1 MIAMT
6 SSEPDTLDVYRYHID
21 ARKILV
27 DAGVTL
33 IVEDDQTD
41 SIRSIGRESGVEY
54 SIGFMTDSGE
64 FVETSKMSFFDES
77 LQSENVDQLLDRLLP
92 SKSDID
98 KLIDSSIRVDSTDQA
113 TRNMAAFARISL
125 ESTRSTLIP
134 SEIAIDSEARDIAKS
149 LLDHGEIES
158 ANEWHR
164 LVQDRAYQ
172 VDEIERKIQDRHEEY
187 SRQLNEWISDAVERA
202 RAEFKMNH
210 PEPNAESDELLRQD
224 LMRVVNE
231 LDAQIDL
238 MIEKSRSEL
247 FDKLIESGVE
257 SLAPVARYLSL
268 KNKLTEIVNSTPGS
282 SSDRVVFDKP
292 VEIEHVA
299 VTNQDVSPA
308 TPVEVDYSEFTQLE
322 NDDVDA
328 DEDTDEED
336 DSFAGSSIL
345 DDALAANEDDS
356 HPREQNAT
364 LYEQMIND
372 RPEVGRILTGEIPV
386 VTDETETETDDSE
399 DEPDV
404 DVDESA
410 DEGEDDIDIEEAEE
424 SETEESEVEA
434 EESEAEAEESEE
446 FPTEDEFDI
455 YDDDDEVANEPE
467 THVEDEFEADSPT
480 SEFEFEDEESEDDES
495 EDDESEDDESENDDI
510 DDANVGLFDGVELDS
525 EEELVTEDPKV
536 LTMASFNR
544 LMKS

>member
-1 MIAMT
+1 
-6 SSEPDTLDVYRYHID
+6 
-21 ARKILV
+21 
-27 DAGVTL
+27 
-33 IVEDDQTD
+33 
-41 SIRSIGRESGVEY
+41 
-54 SIGFMTDSGE
+54 
-64 FVETSKMSFFDES
+64 
-77 LQSENVDQLLDRLLP
+77 
-92 SKSDID
+92 
-98 KLIDSSIRVDSTDQA
+98 
-113 TRNMAAFARISL
+113 MAAFARISL

-134 SEIAIDSEARDIAKS
+134 SEITIDREARDIAKS
-149 LLDHGEIES
+149 LLDHDEIES
-158 ANEWHR
+158 VNEWHR
-164 LVQDRAYQ
+164 LVQDRAHQ

-336 DSFAGSSIL
+336 DSFVGSSIL

-364 LYEQMIND
+364 LYEQMING

-386 VTDETETETDDSE
+386 VTNESETFDAE
-399 DEPDV
+399 DEPADDDEDIEES
-404 DVDESA
+404 DVDES
-410 DEGEDDIDIEEAEE
+410 DVEEP
-424 SETEESEVEA
+424 EA
-434 EESEAEAEESEE
+434 EESEAEESEV
-446 FPTEDEFDI
+446 EDEIDI
-455 YDDDDEVANEPE
+455 DDDEVADEPE
-467 THVEDEFEADSPT
+467 THVEDESEADSPM
-480 SEFEFEDEESEDDES
+480 SEFEFEDDES
-495 EDDESEDDESENDDI
+495 EDEESENDESENDDI
-510 DDANVGLFDGVELDS
+510 NDANVGLFDGVELDS

-536 LTMASFNR
+536 LTVASFNR

>member
-6 SSEPDTLDVYRYHID
+6 SSEPDTLDVYRYHIY

-33 IVEDDQTD
+33 IVEDDQID
-41 SIRSIGRESGVEY
+41 LIRSIGREAGVEY

-64 FVETSKMSFFDES
+64 FVETSKMSFFYES

-134 SEIAIDSEARDIAKS
+134 SEITIDSEARDIAKS
-149 LLDHGEIES
+149 LLDRGEIES
-158 ANEWHR
+158 VNEWHR

-231 LDAQIDL
+231 LDAQIDS

-268 KNKLTEIVNSTPGS
+268 KNKLTEIVNSTPDS
-282 SSDRVVFDKP
+282 TLDRVSFDKP

-336 DSFAGSSIL
+336 DSFTGSSIL

-386 VTDETETETDDSE
+386 VTNETETEADGLE
-399 DEPDV
+399 DEPDVDV

-424 SETEESEVEA
+424 PETEETDETEA
-434 EESEAEAEESEE
+434 EESEAEESEE
-446 FPTEDEFDI
+446 SSVEDESDI
-455 YDDDDEVANEPE
+455 DDDEVADEPE
-467 THVEDEFEADSPT
+467 THVEDESEVDSPT
-480 SEFEFEDEESEDDES
+480 SEFEFEDDES
-495 EDDESEDDESENDDI
+495 EDEESKDDESENDDI
-510 DDANVGLFDGVELDS
+510 NDANVGLFDGVELDS

>member
-33 IVEDDQTD
+33 IVEDDQID

-134 SEIAIDSEARDIAKS
+134 SEITIGSEARETAKS
-149 LLDHGEIES
+149 LLDRGEIES
-158 ANEWHR
+158 VNEWHR

-210 PEPNAESDELLRQD
+210 PEPNAESDELLRKD

-231 LDAQIDL
+231 LDAQIDS

-268 KNKLTEIVNSTPGS
+268 KNKLTEIVNSTPDS
-282 SSDRVVFDKP
+282 TLDRVSFDKP

-386 VTDETETETDDSE
+386 VTNESETFDAE
-399 DEPDV
+399 DEPADDDEDIEES
-404 DVDESA
+404 DVDES
-410 DEGEDDIDIEEAEE
+410 EAEE
-424 SETEESEVEA
+424 PETEETDETEA
-434 EESEAEAEESEE
+434 EESEAEESEE
-446 FPTEDEFDI
+446 SSVEDESDI
-455 YDDDDEVANEPE
+455 DDDEVADEPE
-467 THVEDEFEADSPT
+467 THVEDESEVDSPT
-480 SEFEFEDEESEDDES
+480 SEFEFEDDESEDEESEDDK
-495 EDDESEDDESENDDI
+495 SENDNV
-510 DDANVGLFDGVELDS
+510 DDANVGLFDGVELDDS
-525 EEELVTEDPKV
+525 EELVTEDPKV
-536 LTMASFNR
+536 LTLASFNS

>member
-33 IVEDDQTD
+33 IVEDDQID

-64 FVETSKMSFFDES
+64 FVETSKMSFFDGS
-77 LQSENVDQLLDRLLP
+77 HQSENVDQLLDRLLP

-134 SEIAIDSEARDIAKS
+134 SEITIDSEARDIAKS
-149 LLDHGEIES
+149 LLDHDEIES
-158 ANEWHR
+158 VNEWHR

-336 DSFAGSSIL
+336 DSFVGSSIL

-386 VTDETETETDDSE
+386 VTNESETFDAE
-399 DEPDV
+399 DEPADDDEDIEES
-404 DVDESA
+404 DVDES
-410 DEGEDDIDIEEAEE
+410 EVEE
-424 SETEESEVEA
+424 SKTEETDETEA
-434 EESEAEAEESEE
+434 EESEAEESEE
-446 FPTEDEFDI
+446 SSVEDEPDI
-455 YDDDDEVANEPE
+455 DDDEVADEPE
-467 THVEDEFEADSPT
+467 THVEDESEVDSPT
-480 SEFEFEDEESEDDES
+480 SEFEFEDDES
-495 EDDESEDDESENDDI
+495 EDDESEDDESENDDV

>member
-33 IVEDDQTD
+33 IVEDDQID
-41 SIRSIGRESGVEY
+41 SIRSIGREAGVEY

-64 FVETSKMSFFDES
+64 FVETSKMSFFDGS
-77 LQSENVDQLLDRLLP
+77 HQSENVDQLLDRLLP

-134 SEIAIDSEARDIAKS
+134 SEITIDSEARDIAKS
-149 LLDHGEIES
+149 LLDRGEIES
-158 ANEWHR
+158 VNEWHR
-164 LVQDRAYQ
+164 LVQDRAHQ

-231 LDAQIDL
+231 LDAQIEL

-247 FDKLIESGVE
+247 FDKLIESGAE

-282 SSDRVVFDKP
+282 NSDQVVFDKP

-299 VTNQDVSPA
+299 VTNQDVSP
-308 TPVEVDYSEFTQLE
+308 VEVDYSEFTQLE
-322 NDDVDA
+322 NDDVDS

-356 HPREQNAT
+356 LPREQNAT

-386 VTDETETETDDSE
+386 VTSEPEIDDSE
-399 DEPDV
+399 DEPADDDEGV
-404 DVDESA
+404 EESDVDES
-410 DEGEDDIDIEEAEE
+410 EVEE
-424 SETEESEVEA
+424 SETEETDETET
-434 EESEAEAEESEE
+434 EESEAEESEE
-446 FPTEDEFDI
+446 SAVEDEPDI
-455 YDDDDEVANEPE
+455 DDDEVADEPE
-467 THVEDEFEADSPT
+467 THVEDESEADSPT
-480 SEFEFEDEESEDDES
+480 SEFEFEDDES
-495 EDDESEDDESENDDI
+495 KNDDV
-510 DDANVGLFDGVELDS
+510 DDANVGLFDDVELDDS
-525 EEELVTEDPKV
+525 EELVTEDPKV

>member
-33 IVEDDQTD
+33 IVEDDQID

-64 FVETSKMSFFDES
+64 FVETSKMSFFDGS

-134 SEIAIDSEARDIAKS
+134 SEITIDSEARDIAKS

-158 ANEWHR
+158 VNEWHR

-268 KNKLTEIVNSTPGS
+268 KNKLTEIVNSTPDS
-282 SSDRVVFDKP
+282 TLDRVSFDKP

-322 NDDVDA
+322 NDDVDS
-328 DEDTDEED
+328 DEDTEED

-386 VTDETETETDDSE
+386 VTNESETFDAE
-399 DEPDV
+399 
-404 DVDESA
+404 DESA
-410 DEGEDDIDIEEAEE
+410 DEDEDIEESDVNESEVEE
-424 SETEESEVEA
+424 SETEETDETEA
-434 EESEAEAEESEE
+434 EESEAEESEE
-446 FPTEDEFDI
+446 STVEDETDI
-455 YDDDDEVANEPE
+455 DDDEVADEPE
-467 THVEDEFEADSPT
+467 THVEDEPEVDSPM
-480 SEFEFEDEESEDDES
+480 SEFEFEDDESEDEESEDDES
-495 EDDESEDDESENDDI
+495 ENDNVDDT
-510 DDANVGLFDGVELDS
+510 NVGLFDGVELDS

-536 LTMASFNR
+536 LTMTSFNR

>member
-33 IVEDDQTD
+33 IVEDDQID

-134 SEIAIDSEARDIAKS
+134 SEITIDSEARDIAKS
-149 LLDHGEIES
+149 LLDRGEIES
-158 ANEWHR
+158 VNEWHR
-164 LVQDRAYQ
+164 LVQDRAHQ
-172 VDEIERKIQDRHEEY
+172 VDDIERKIQDRHEEY

-268 KNKLTEIVNSTPGS
+268 KNKLTEIVNSTPDS
-282 SSDRVVFDKP
+282 TLDRVSFDKP

-299 VTNQDVSPA
+299 VTNQDVSPE
-308 TPVEVDYSEFTQLE
+308 TPVEVDYSEFTRLE

-364 LYEQMIND
+364 LYDQMIND
-372 RPEVGRILTGEIPV
+372 HPEVGRILTGEIPV
-386 VTDETETETDDSE
+386 VTNETETEADGLE

-404 DVDESA
+404 DVDES
-410 DEGEDDIDIEEAEE
+410 EVEESEAEE
-424 SETEESEVEA
+424 TDETEA
-434 EESEAEAEESEE
+434 EESEAEESEE
-446 FPTEDEFDI
+446 SSVEDEI
-455 YDDDDEVANEPE
+455 DDDEAANEPE
-467 THVEDEFEADSPT
+467 THVEDESEADSPT
-480 SEFEFEDEESEDDES
+480 SEFEFEDDES
-495 EDDESEDDESENDDI
+495 EDEESEDDESENDNV
-510 DDANVGLFDGVELDS
+510 DDANVGLFDGVELDDS
-525 EEELVTEDPKV
+525 EELVTEDPKV

>member
-6 SSEPDTLDVYRYHID
+6 SSEPDTLDVYRYHIY

-33 IVEDDQTD
+33 IVEDDQID
-41 SIRSIGRESGVEY
+41 LIRSIGREAGVEY

-134 SEIAIDSEARDIAKS
+134 SEITIDSEARDIAKS
-149 LLDHGEIES
+149 LLDRGEIES
-158 ANEWHR
+158 VNEWHR
-164 LVQDRAYQ
+164 LVQDRAHQ

-231 LDAQIDL
+231 LDAQIDS

-268 KNKLTEIVNSTPGS
+268 KNKLTEIVNSTPDS
-282 SSDRVVFDKP
+282 TLDRVSFDKP

-386 VTDETETETDDSE
+386 VANESETEADESE

-424 SETEESEVEA
+424 PETEETDETEA
-434 EESEAEAEESEE
+434 EESEAEESEE
-446 FPTEDEFDI
+446 SSVEDESDI
-455 YDDDDEVANEPE
+455 DDDEVADEPE
-467 THVEDEFEADSPT
+467 THVEDESEVDSPT
-480 SEFEFEDEESEDDES
+480 SEFEFEDDES
-495 EDDESEDDESENDDI
+495 EDEESKDDESENDNV
-510 DDANVGLFDGVELDS
+510 DDTNIGLFDGVELDS

>member
-33 IVEDDQTD
+33 IVEDDQID

-134 SEIAIDSEARDIAKS
+134 SEITIDREARDIAKS
-149 LLDHGEIES
+149 LLDRGEIES
-158 ANEWHR
+158 VNEWHR
-164 LVQDRAYQ
+164 LVQDRAHQ

-268 KNKLTEIVNSTPGS
+268 KNKLTEIVNSTPDS
-282 SSDRVVFDKP
+282 TLDRVSFDKP

-386 VTDETETETDDSE
+386 VTNESETVDAE
-399 DEPDV
+399 DEPADEDSDIEES
-404 DVDESA
+404 DVDES
-410 DEGEDDIDIEEAEE
+410 EVEE
-424 SETEESEVEA
+424 SETEETDETEA
-434 EESEAEAEESEE
+434 EESEAEESSV
-446 FPTEDEFDI
+446 EDEPDI
-455 YDDDDEVANEPE
+455 DDDGVADEPE
-467 THVEDEFEADSPT
+467 THVEDEPEADSPT
-480 SEFEFEDEESEDDES
+480 SEFEFEDEESEDE
-495 EDDESEDDESENDDI
+495 ESEDDESENDDV

>member
-33 IVEDDQTD
+33 IVEDDQID
-41 SIRSIGRESGVEY
+41 SIRSIGRESGVKY

-113 TRNMAAFARISL
+113 TQNMAAFARISL

-134 SEIAIDSEARDIAKS
+134 SEITIDREARDIAKS

-158 ANEWHR
+158 VNEWHR

-231 LDAQIDL
+231 LDAQIDS

-257 SLAPVARYLSL
+257 SLVPVARYLSL

-282 SSDRVVFDKP
+282 DSDRVAFDKP

-299 VTNQDVSPA
+299 VTNQDVSTPA
-308 TPVEVDYSEFTQLE
+308 EVDYSEFTQLE

-424 SETEESEVEA
+424 PETEETDETEESDV
-434 EESEAEAEESEE
+434 EESDDEE

-455 YDDDDEVANEPE
+455 YDDDDEVAGEPE

-495 EDDESEDDESENDDI
+495 EDDESENDI
-510 DDANVGLFDGVELDS
+510 NDANVGLFDGVELDDS
-525 EEELVTEDPKV
+525 EELVTEDPKV

>member
-33 IVEDDQTD
+33 IVEDDQID
-41 SIRSIGRESGVEY
+41 SIRSIGREAGVEY

-64 FVETSKMSFFDES
+64 FVETSKMSFFDGS
-77 LQSENVDQLLDRLLP
+77 HQSENVDQLLDRLLP

-134 SEIAIDSEARDIAKS
+134 SEITIDSEARDIAKS
-149 LLDHGEIES
+149 LLDRGEIES
-158 ANEWHR
+158 VNEWHR
-164 LVQDRAYQ
+164 LVQDRAHQ

-231 LDAQIDL
+231 LDAQIEL

-247 FDKLIESGVE
+247 FDKLIESGAE

-282 SSDRVVFDKP
+282 NSDRAVFDKP

-299 VTNQDVSPA
+299 VTNQDLPTTPA
-308 TPVEVDYSEFTQLE
+308 EVDYEEFTRLE

-328 DEDTDEED
+328 DEDADEED

-386 VTDETETETDDSE
+386 VTNETETFDAE
-399 DEPDV
+399 DEPADEDEDIEES
-404 DVDESA
+404 DVDES
-410 DEGEDDIDIEEAEE
+410 DVEE
-424 SETEESEVEA
+424 SETEA
-434 EESEAEAEESEE
+434 EESEAEETEEPEAEAEESAV
-446 FPTEDEFDI
+446 EDELDI
-455 YDDDDEVANEPE
+455 DDEVADEPE
-467 THVEDEFEADSPT
+467 THVEDESEVDSPM
-480 SEFEFEDEESEDDES
+480 SEFEFEDEESEDE
-495 EDDESEDDESENDDI
+495 ESEDDESENDDI
-510 DDANVGLFDGVELDS
+510 DDTKVGLFDGVELDDS

>member
-33 IVEDDQTD
+33 IVEDDQID

-134 SEIAIDSEARDIAKS
+134 SEITIDREARDIAKS

-158 ANEWHR
+158 VNEWHR
-164 LVQDRAYQ
+164 LVQDRAHQ
-172 VDEIERKIQDRHEEY
+172 VDEIEQKIQDRHEEY

-257 SLAPVARYLSL
+257 SLVPVARYLSL

-282 SSDRVVFDKP
+282 DSDRVSFDKP

-299 VTNQDVSPA
+299 VTNQDVSTPA
-308 TPVEVDYSEFTQLE
+308 EVDYSEFTQLE

-386 VTDETETETDDSE
+386 VANEAETEADDSE

-404 DVDESA
+404 DVDES
-410 DEGEDDIDIEEAEE
+410 EVEE
-424 SETEESEVEA
+424 SETEETDETEA
-434 EESEAEAEESEE
+434 EESEAEVEESEVEESEE

-467 THVEDEFEADSPT
+467 THVEDESEVDSPT
-480 SEFEFEDEESEDDES
+480 SEFEFEDDES
-495 EDDESEDDESENDDI
+495 EDDESEDDESEDDI
-510 DDANVGLFDGVELDS
+510 NDANVGLFDGVELDS

>member
-33 IVEDDQTD
+33 IVEDDQID

-64 FVETSKMSFFDES
+64 FVETSKMSFFDGS

-134 SEIAIDSEARDIAKS
+134 SEITIDSEARNIAKS
-149 LLDHGEIES
+149 LLDRGEIES
-158 ANEWHR
+158 VNEWHR

-268 KNKLTEIVNSTPGS
+268 KNKLTEIVNSAPDS
-282 SSDRVVFDKP
+282 ALDRVSFDKP

-386 VTDETETETDDSE
+386 VTNETETEADGLE

-424 SETEESEVEA
+424 PETEETDETEESDV
-434 EESEAEAEESEE
+434 EESDDEE

-480 SEFEFEDEESEDDES
+480 SEFEFEDDESEDDES
-495 EDDESEDDESENDDI
+495 EDDESEDDESENDI
-510 DDANVGLFDGVELDS
+510 NDANVGLFDGIELDS

-536 LTMASFNR
+536 LTMASFNH

>member
-33 IVEDDQTD
+33 IVEDDQID

-64 FVETSKMSFFDES
+64 FVETSKMSFFDGL

-149 LLDHGEIES
+149 LLDRGEIES
-158 ANEWHR
+158 VNEWHR

-187 SRQLNEWISDAVERA
+187 SRRLNEWISDAVERA

-282 SSDRVVFDKP
+282 DSDRVAFDKP

-299 VTNQDVSPA
+299 VTNQDVSTPA
-308 TPVEVDYSEFTQLE
+308 EVDYSEFTQLE

-386 VTDETETETDDSE
+386 VTNESETFDAE
-399 DEPDV
+399 DEPADDDEDIEES
-404 DVDESA
+404 DVDES
-410 DEGEDDIDIEEAEE
+410 EVEE
-424 SETEESEVEA
+424 SETEETGETEA
-434 EESEAEAEESEE
+434 GESGDEESEE
-446 FPTEDEFDI
+446 YPTEDEFDI
-455 YDDDDEVANEPE
+455 YDDDDEVEDEPE
-467 THVEDEFEADSPT
+467 THFEDESEVDSPT

-495 EDDESEDDESENDDI
+495 EDDESENDI
-510 DDANVGLFDGVELDS
+510 NDANVGLFDGVELDDS
-525 EEELVTEDPKV
+525 EELVTEDPKV

>member
-6 SSEPDTLDVYRYHID
+6 SSEPDTLDVYRYHIY

-33 IVEDDQTD
+33 IVEDDQID
-41 SIRSIGRESGVEY
+41 LIRSIGREAGVEY

-134 SEIAIDSEARDIAKS
+134 SEITIDSEARDIAKS

-158 ANEWHR
+158 VNEWHR

-224 LMRVVNE
+224 LMRVVNA
-231 LDAQIDL
+231 LDAQIDS

-268 KNKLTEIVNSTPGS
+268 KNKLTEIVNSTPDS
-282 SSDRVVFDKP
+282 TLDRVSFDKP

-386 VTDETETETDDSE
+386 VTNETETEADGLE
-399 DEPDV
+399 DEPDVDVDV

-424 SETEESEVEA
+424 PETEETDETEA
-434 EESEAEAEESEE
+434 EESEAEESEE
-446 FPTEDEFDI
+446 SSVEDESDI
-455 YDDDDEVANEPE
+455 DDDEVADEPE
-467 THVEDEFEADSPT
+467 THVEDESEVDSPT
-480 SEFEFEDEESEDDES
+480 SEFEFEDDES
-495 EDDESEDDESENDDI
+495 EDEESKDDESENDDI
-510 DDANVGLFDGVELDS
+510 NDANVGLFDGVEIDDS
-525 EEELVTEDPKV
+525 EELVTEDPKV

>member
-33 IVEDDQTD
+33 IVEDDQID

-64 FVETSKMSFFDES
+64 FVETSKMSFFDGS

-134 SEIAIDSEARDIAKS
+134 SEITIDSEARDIAKS
-149 LLDHGEIES
+149 LLDRGEIES
-158 ANEWHR
+158 VNEWHR
-164 LVQDRAYQ
+164 LVQDRAHQ
-172 VDEIERKIQDRHEEY
+172 VDDIERKIQDRHEEY

-231 LDAQIDL
+231 LDAQIDS

-268 KNKLTEIVNSTPGS
+268 KNKLTEIVNSTPDS
-282 SSDRVVFDKP
+282 TLDRVSFDKP

-308 TPVEVDYSEFTQLE
+308 IPVEVDYSEFTQLE

-386 VTDETETETDDSE
+386 VTNETETEADGLE

-424 SETEESEVEA
+424 PETEETDETEA
-434 EESEAEAEESEE
+434 EESEAEESEE
-446 FPTEDEFDI
+446 SSVEDESDI
-455 YDDDDEVANEPE
+455 DDDEVADEPE
-467 THVEDEFEADSPT
+467 THVGDESEVDSPT
-480 SEFEFEDEESEDDES
+480 SEFEFEDDES
-495 EDDESEDDESENDDI
+495 EDEESKDDESENDDI

>member
-33 IVEDDQTD
+33 IVEDDQID

-64 FVETSKMSFFDES
+64 FVETSKMSFFDGS
-77 LQSENVDQLLDRLLP
+77 HQSENVDQLLDRLLP

-125 ESTRSTLIP
+125 ESTRSTLIL
-134 SEIAIDSEARDIAKS
+134 SEITIDSEARDIAKS
-149 LLDHGEIES
+149 LLDHDEIES
-158 ANEWHR
+158 VNEWHR

-268 KNKLTEIVNSTPGS
+268 KNKLTEIVNSMPGS

-299 VTNQDVSPA
+299 VTNRDVSPA

-328 DEDTDEED
+328 DEDVDEED

-364 LYEQMIND
+364 LYEKMIND

-386 VTDETETETDDSE
+386 VTNETETEADDSE
-399 DEPDV
+399 DEPNV
-404 DVDESA
+404 DVDES
-410 DEGEDDIDIEEAEE
+410 EVEESETEEAEE
-424 SETEESEVEA
+424 SETEESE
-434 EESEAEAEESEE
+434 AEESEE
-446 FPTEDEFDI
+446 SSVEDEPDI
-455 YDDDDEVANEPE
+455 DDDEVADEPE
-467 THVEDEFEADSPT
+467 THVEDESEADSPM
-480 SEFEFEDEESEDDES
+480 SEFEFEGDES
-495 EDDESEDDESENDDI
+495 EDDESEDDDVN
-510 DDANVGLFDGVELDS
+510 DANVGLFDGVELDDS
-525 EEELVTEDPKV
+525 EELVTEDPKV

>member
-33 IVEDDQTD
+33 IVEDDQID
-41 SIRSIGRESGVEY
+41 LIRSIGRESGVEY

-134 SEIAIDSEARDIAKS
+134 SEITIDREARDIAKS

-158 ANEWHR
+158 VNEWHR

-231 LDAQIDL
+231 LDAQIDS

-282 SSDRVVFDKP
+282 DSDRVAFDKS

-308 TPVEVDYSEFTQLE
+308 TPAEADYSEFTQLE
-322 NDDVDA
+322 NDGVDA

-386 VTDETETETDDSE
+386 VANETETEADGSE

-404 DVDESA
+404 DVDESEVEEPETEET
-410 DEGEDDIDIEEAEE
+410 DETEAEE
-424 SETEESEVEA
+424 SEV
-434 EESEAEAEESEE
+434 EESEE

-455 YDDDDEVANEPE
+455 YDDDDEVADEPE
-467 THVEDEFEADSPT
+467 THVEDESEVDSPT
-480 SEFEFEDEESEDDES
+480 SEFEFEDDES
-495 EDDESEDDESENDDI
+495 EDEESKDDESENDDVN
-510 DDANVGLFDGVELDS
+510 DANVGLFDGVELDS

>member
-33 IVEDDQTD
+33 IVEDDQID

-134 SEIAIDSEARDIAKS
+134 SEITIDSEARDIAKS
-149 LLDHGEIES
+149 LLDRGEIES
-158 ANEWHR
+158 VNEWHR

-231 LDAQIDL
+231 LDAQIDS

-268 KNKLTEIVNSTPGS
+268 KNKLTEIVNSTPDS
-282 SSDRVVFDKP
+282 TLDRVSFDKP

-356 HPREQNAT
+356 RPREQNAT

-386 VTDETETETDDSE
+386 VTNETETEADGLE

-410 DEGEDDIDIEEAEE
+410 DDGEDDIDIEEAEE
-424 SETEESEVEA
+424 PETEETDETEA
-434 EESEAEAEESEE
+434 EESEAEESEE
-446 FPTEDEFDI
+446 SSVEDESDI
-455 YDDDDEVANEPE
+455 DDDEVADEPE
-467 THVEDEFEADSPT
+467 THVEDESEVDSPT
-480 SEFEFEDEESEDDES
+480 SEFEFEDDES
-495 EDDESEDDESENDDI
+495 EDEESKDDESENDDI
-510 DDANVGLFDGVELDS
+510 NDANVGLFDGVELDS

>member
-33 IVEDDQTD
+33 IVEDDQID

-64 FVETSKMSFFDES
+64 FVETSKMSFFDGS
-77 LQSENVDQLLDRLLP
+77 HQSGNVDQLLDRLLP

-134 SEIAIDSEARDIAKS
+134 SEITIDREARDIAKS
-149 LLDHGEIES
+149 LLDHGEIE
-158 ANEWHR
+158 AVNEWHR

-172 VDEIERKIQDRHEEY
+172 VNENERKIQDRHEEY

-268 KNKLTEIVNSTPGS
+268 KNKLTEIVNSTPDS
-282 SSDRVVFDKP
+282 TLDRVSFDKP

-299 VTNQDVSPA
+299 VTNQDVS

-336 DSFAGSSIL
+336 DSFVGSSIL

-386 VTDETETETDDSE
+386 VTNETETETDGLE

-424 SETEESEVEA
+424 SETEETDET
-434 EESEAEAEESEE
+434 EESDVEESDDEE
-446 FPTEDEFDI
+446 SPTEDEFDI

-467 THVEDEFEADSPT
+467 THVEDESEADSPT
-480 SEFEFEDEESEDDES
+480 SEFEFDDDESEDEESEG
-495 EDDESEDDESENDDI
+495 DESENDDI
-510 DDANVGLFDGVELDS
+510 NDANVGLFDGVELDS

-536 LTMASFNR
+536 LTVASFNH

>member
-33 IVEDDQTD
+33 IVEDDQID
-41 SIRSIGRESGVEY
+41 LIRSIGREAGVEY

-134 SEIAIDSEARDIAKS
+134 SEITIDGEARDIAKS
-149 LLDHGEIES
+149 LLDRGEIES
-158 ANEWHR
+158 VNEWHR

-257 SLAPVARYLSL
+257 SLVPVARYLSL
-268 KNKLTEIVNSTPGS
+268 KNKLTEIVNSAPAS
-282 SSDRVVFDKP
+282 DSDRVAFDKP

-299 VTNQDVSPA
+299 ATNQDASSA

-328 DEDTDEED
+328 DEDNDEED

-345 DDALAANEDDS
+345 DDALAANEDDF

-386 VTDETETETDDSE
+386 VTDETETEADGLE

-404 DVDESA
+404 DVDES
-410 DEGEDDIDIEEAEE
+410 EVEE
-424 SETEESEVEA
+424 SETEETDETEA
-434 EESEAEAEESEE
+434 EESEAEAEESEAEAEAEESEE

-455 YDDDDEVANEPE
+455 YDDDDEAEDEPE
-467 THVEDEFEADSPT
+467 THVEDESEADSPM
-480 SEFEFEDEESEDDES
+480 SEFEFDDEESEDE
-495 EDDESEDDESENDDI
+495 ESEDDESENDDI
-510 DDANVGLFDGVELDS
+510 DDANIGLFDGVELDS

>member
-33 IVEDDQTD
+33 IVEDDQID

-134 SEIAIDSEARDIAKS
+134 SEITIDSEARDIAKS
-149 LLDHGEIES
+149 LLDRGEIES
-158 ANEWHR
+158 VNEWHR
-164 LVQDRAYQ
+164 LVQDRAHQ
-172 VDEIERKIQDRHEEY
+172 VDDIERKIQDRHEEY
-187 SRQLNEWISDAVERA
+187 SRQLNAWISDAVERA

-231 LDAQIDL
+231 LDAQIDS

-268 KNKLTEIVNSTPGS
+268 KNKLTEIVNSTPDS
-282 SSDRVVFDKP
+282 TLDRVSFDKP

-299 VTNQDVSPA
+299 VTNQDVSPT
-308 TPVEVDYSEFTQLE
+308 TPVEVDYSEFTQRE
-322 NDDVDA
+322 NDNVDT
-328 DEDTDEED
+328 DEDTDGED

-356 HPREQNAT
+356 HSREQNAT

-386 VTDETETETDDSE
+386 VTNESETVDAE
-399 DEPDV
+399 DEPADEDSGIEES
-404 DVDESA
+404 DVDESEVEEPETEET
-410 DEGEDDIDIEEAEE
+410 DETEAEE
-424 SETEESEVEA
+424 SESEESTV
-434 EESEAEAEESEE
+434 
-446 FPTEDEFDI
+446 EDESDI
-455 YDDDDEVANEPE
+455 DDDEVADEPE
-467 THVEDEFEADSPT
+467 THVEDESEADSPM

-495 EDDESEDDESENDDI
+495 EDEESENDNV
-510 DDANVGLFDGVELDS
+510 DDTNVGLFDGVELDDS
-525 EEELVTEDPKV
+525 EELVTEDPKV

>member
-6 SSEPDTLDVYRYHID
+6 SSEPDTLDVYRYHIYS
-21 ARKILV
+21 RKILV

-33 IVEDDQTD
+33 IVEDDQID
-41 SIRSIGRESGVEY
+41 LIRSIGREAGVEY

-134 SEIAIDSEARDIAKS
+134 SEITIDSEARDIAKS
-149 LLDHGEIES
+149 LLDRGEIES
-158 ANEWHR
+158 VNEWRR

-268 KNKLTEIVNSTPGS
+268 KNKLTEIVNSTPDS
-282 SSDRVVFDKP
+282 TLDRVSFDKP

-336 DSFAGSSIL
+336 DSFDGSSIL

-386 VTDETETETDDSE
+386 VTNETETEADGLE

-424 SETEESEVEA
+424 PETEETDETEA
-434 EESEAEAEESEE
+434 EESEAEESSV
-446 FPTEDEFDI
+446 EDESDI
-455 YDDDDEVANEPE
+455 DDDEVADEPE
-467 THVEDEFEADSPT
+467 THVEDESEVDSPT
-480 SEFEFEDEESEDDES
+480 SEFEFEDDESEDEESEDDES
-495 EDDESEDDESENDDI
+495 EDDDI
-510 DDANVGLFDGVELDS
+510 NDANVGLFDGVELDDS
-525 EEELVTEDPKV
+525 EELVTEDPKV
-536 LTMASFNR
+536 LTMASFNH

>member
-33 IVEDDQTD
+33 IVEDDQID

-64 FVETSKMSFFDES
+64 FVETSKMSFFDGS
-77 LQSENVDQLLDRLLP
+77 HQSENVDQLLDRLLP

-134 SEIAIDSEARDIAKS
+134 SEITIDSEARDIAKS

-158 ANEWHR
+158 VNEWHR

-187 SRQLNEWISDAVERA
+187 SRQLNEWISNAVERA

-268 KNKLTEIVNSTPGS
+268 KNKLTEIVNSTPDS
-282 SSDRVVFDKP
+282 TLDRVSFDKP

-299 VTNQDVSPA
+299 VTNQDVSPTA
-308 TPVEVDYSEFTQLE
+308 PAEVDYSEFTQLE

-328 DEDTDEED
+328 DEDADEED

-386 VTDETETETDDSE
+386 VTNEAETEADDSE

-404 DVDESA
+404 DVDESQV
-410 DEGEDDIDIEEAEE
+410 EE
-424 SETEESEVEA
+424 SETEESDVEESETEETDETEA
-434 EESEAEAEESEE
+434 EESEAEESSV
-446 FPTEDEFDI
+446 EDEAAD
-455 YDDDDEVANEPE
+455 EPE
-467 THVEDEFEADSPT
+467 THVEDESEADSPK
-480 SEFEFEDEESEDDES
+480 SEFEFEDDESEDDES
-495 EDDESEDDESENDDI
+495 EDDESEDEESENDDI

>member
-424 SETEESEVEA
+424 SETEESEAEA

>member
-6 SSEPDTLDVYRYHID
+6 SSEPDTLDVYRYHIY

-33 IVEDDQTD
+33 IVEDDQID
-41 SIRSIGRESGVEY
+41 LIRSIGREAGVEY

-134 SEIAIDSEARDIAKS
+134 NEITIDSEARDIAKS

-158 ANEWHR
+158 VNEWHR
-164 LVQDRAYQ
+164 LVQDRAHQ

-187 SRQLNEWISDAVERA
+187 SRQLNEWISNAVERA

-268 KNKLTEIVNSTPGS
+268 KNKLTEIVNSTPDS
-282 SSDRVVFDKP
+282 TLDRVSFGKP
-292 VEIEHVA
+292 VEIEHVT

-386 VTDETETETDDSE
+386 VTNESETFDAE
-399 DEPDV
+399 DEPADDDEDIEES
-404 DVDESA
+404 DVDES
-410 DEGEDDIDIEEAEE
+410 EVEEP
-424 SETEESEVEA
+424 EA
-434 EESEAEAEESEE
+434 EESEAEESEVK
-446 FPTEDEFDI
+446 DEIDI
-455 YDDDDEVANEPE
+455 DDDEVADEPE
-467 THVEDEFEADSPT
+467 THVEDESEADSPM
-480 SEFEFEDEESEDDES
+480 SEFEFEDDESEDEESEDDES
-495 EDDESEDDESENDDI
+495 ENDDV

>member
-33 IVEDDQTD
+33 IVEDDQID

-134 SEIAIDSEARDIAKS
+134 SEITIDREARDIAKS

-158 ANEWHR
+158 VNEWHR

-231 LDAQIDL
+231 LDAQIDS

-247 FDKLIESGVE
+247 FNKLIESGVE

-268 KNKLTEIVNSTPGS
+268 KNKLTEIVNSTPDS
-282 SSDRVVFDKP
+282 TLDRVSFDKP

-299 VTNQDVSPA
+299 VTNQDVSPT

-386 VTDETETETDDSE
+386 VTNETETVDAE
-399 DEPDV
+399 DEPADDDEDIEES
-404 DVDESA
+404 DVDES
-410 DEGEDDIDIEEAEE
+410 EVEEP
-424 SETEESEVEA
+424 ETEETDET
-434 EESEAEAEESEE
+434 EAEESEE
-446 FPTEDEFDI
+446 SSVEDESDI
-455 YDDDDEVANEPE
+455 DDDEVADEPE
-467 THVEDEFEADSPT
+467 THVEDEPEADSPT
-480 SEFEFEDEESEDDES
+480 SEFEFEDDES
-495 EDDESEDDESENDDI
+495 EDEESEDDESENDDI
-510 DDANVGLFDGVELDS
+510 NDANVSLFDGVELDS

>member
-33 IVEDDQTD
+33 IVEDDQID
-41 SIRSIGRESGVEY
+41 SIRSIGREAGVEY

-64 FVETSKMSFFDES
+64 FVETSKMSFFDGS
-77 LQSENVDQLLDRLLP
+77 YQSENVDQLLDRLLP

-158 ANEWHR
+158 VNEWHR

-345 DDALAANEDDS
+345 DDALAANEDDP

-386 VTDETETETDDSE
+386 VTSEPEIDDAE
-399 DEPDV
+399 DEPAD
-404 DVDESA
+404 DDE
-410 DEGEDDIDIEEAEE
+410 DI
-424 SETEESEVEA
+424 
-434 EESEAEAEESEE
+434 EESEAEAEESETE
-446 FPTEDEFDI
+446 ETDETEAEESEAEESEESAVEDEPDI
-455 YDDDDEVANEPE
+455 DDDEVADEPE

-480 SEFEFEDEESEDDES
+480 SEFEFEDDES
-495 EDDESEDDESENDDI
+495 EDEESENDESENDDI

-544 LMKS
+544 LMRS

>member
-33 IVEDDQTD
+33 IVEDDQID
-41 SIRSIGRESGVEY
+41 LIRSIGRESGVEY

-64 FVETSKMSFFDES
+64 FVETSKMSFFDGS
-77 LQSENVDQLLDRLLP
+77 HQSENVDQLLDRLLP

-134 SEIAIDSEARDIAKS
+134 SEITIDREARDIAKS
-149 LLDHGEIES
+149 LLDRGEIES
-158 ANEWHR
+158 VNEWHR
-164 LVQDRAYQ
+164 LVQDRAHQ
-172 VDEIERKIQDRHEEY
+172 VDDIERKIQDRHEEY

-231 LDAQIDL
+231 LDAQIDS

-268 KNKLTEIVNSTPGS
+268 KNKLTEIVNSTPDS
-282 SSDRVVFDKP
+282 TLDRVSFDKP

-299 VTNQDVSPA
+299 VTNQDVSPT

-386 VTDETETETDDSE
+386 VTNETETFDAE

-410 DEGEDDIDIEEAEE
+410 DEGKDDIDIEEAEE
-424 SETEESEVEA
+424 PETEETDETEA
-434 EESEAEAEESEE
+434 EESEAEESEE
-446 FPTEDEFDI
+446 SSVEDESDI
-455 YDDDDEVANEPE
+455 DDDEVADEPE
-467 THVEDEFEADSPT
+467 THVEDEPEADSPT
-480 SEFEFEDEESEDDES
+480 SEFEF

-510 DDANVGLFDGVELDS
+510 DDANVGLFDGVELDDS
-525 EEELVTEDPKV
+525 EELVTEDPKV

>member
-6 SSEPDTLDVYRYHID
+6 SSEPDTLDVYRYHIY

-33 IVEDDQTD
+33 IVEDDQID
-41 SIRSIGRESGVEY
+41 LIRSIGREAGVEY

-134 SEIAIDSEARDIAKS
+134 SEITIDSEARDIAKS
-149 LLDHGEIES
+149 LLDRGEIES
-158 ANEWHR
+158 VNEWHR

-172 VDEIERKIQDRHEEY
+172 IDEIERKIQDRHEEY

-231 LDAQIDL
+231 LDAQIDS

-268 KNKLTEIVNSTPGS
+268 KNKLTEIVNSTPDS
-282 SSDRVVFDKP
+282 TLDRVSFDKP

-328 DEDTDEED
+328 DEDTDGED

-386 VTDETETETDDSE
+386 VTNETETEADGLE

-410 DEGEDDIDIEEAEE
+410 DEGEDDINIEEAEE
-424 SETEESEVEA
+424 SETEETDETEA
-434 EESEAEAEESEE
+434 EESEAEESEE
-446 FPTEDEFDI
+446 STVEDESDI
-455 YDDDDEVANEPE
+455 DDDEVADEPE
-467 THVEDEFEADSPT
+467 THVEDESEADSPT
-480 SEFEFEDEESEDDES
+480 SEFEFEDDES
-495 EDDESEDDESENDDI
+495 EDDESEDDESENDI
-510 DDANVGLFDGVELDS
+510 NDANVGLFDGVELDDS
-525 EEELVTEDPKV
+525 EELVTEDPKV
-536 LTMASFNR
+536 LTVASFNR

>member
-33 IVEDDQTD
+33 IVEDDQID
-41 SIRSIGRESGVEY
+41 SIRSIGREAGVEY

-64 FVETSKMSFFDES
+64 FVETSKMSFFDGS

-134 SEIAIDSEARDIAKS
+134 SEITIDSEARDIAKS
-149 LLDHGEIES
+149 LLDRGEIES
-158 ANEWHR
+158 VNEWHR
-164 LVQDRAYQ
+164 LVQDRAHQ

-231 LDAQIDL
+231 LDAQIDS

-268 KNKLTEIVNSTPGS
+268 KNKLAEIVNSTPGS
-282 SSDRVVFDKP
+282 SSDRVAFDKP

-299 VTNQDVSPA
+299 VTNQDVS
-308 TPVEVDYSEFTQLE
+308 TPTEVDYSEFTQLE

-364 LYEQMIND
+364 LYDQMIND
-372 RPEVGRILTGEIPV
+372 HPEVGRILTGEIPV
-386 VTDETETETDDSE
+386 VTNETETVDAE
-399 DEPDV
+399 DEPV
-404 DVDESA
+404 
-410 DEGEDDIDIEEAEE
+410 DEGEDVDVEESEVEE
-424 SETEESEVEA
+424 SETEETDETEA
-434 EESEAEAEESEE
+434 EESEAEESEE
-446 FPTEDEFDI
+446 STVEDEPDI
-455 YDDDDEVANEPE
+455 DDKVADEPE
-467 THVEDEFEADSPT
+467 THVEDESEADSPT
-480 SEFEFEDEESEDDES
+480 SEFVFEDDESEDEESEDDES
-495 EDDESEDDESENDDI
+495 ENDI
-510 DDANVGLFDGVELDS
+510 NDANVGLFDGVELDS

>member
-33 IVEDDQTD
+33 IVEDDQID

-134 SEIAIDSEARDIAKS
+134 SEITIDSEARDIAKS
-149 LLDHGEIES
+149 LLDRGEIES
-158 ANEWHR
+158 VNEWHR
-164 LVQDRAYQ
+164 LVQDRAHQ
-172 VDEIERKIQDRHEEY
+172 VDDIERKIQDRHEEY

-268 KNKLTEIVNSTPGS
+268 KNKLTEIVNSTPDS
-282 SSDRVVFDKP
+282 TLDRVSFDKP

-386 VTDETETETDDSE
+386 VANETETVDAE
-399 DEPDV
+399 DESADENEDV
-404 DVDESA
+404 DVDES
-410 DEGEDDIDIEEAEE
+410 EAEE
-424 SETEESEVEA
+424 SETEETDETEAEEPGAEEPEA
-434 EESEAEAEESEE
+434 EESAV
-446 FPTEDEFDI
+446 EDEIDI
-455 YDDDDEVANEPE
+455 DDEVADEPE
-467 THVEDEFEADSPT
+467 THVEDESEADSPT
-480 SEFEFEDEESEDDES
+480 SEFEFEDDESDDDES
-495 EDDESEDDESENDDI
+495 EDDDI
-510 DDANVGLFDGVELDS
+510 NDANVGLFDGVELDS

>member
-33 IVEDDQTD
+33 IVEDDQID

-64 FVETSKMSFFDES
+64 FVETSKMSFFDRS
-77 LQSENVDQLLDRLLP
+77 HQSENVDQLLDRLLP

-134 SEIAIDSEARDIAKS
+134 SEITIDSEARDIAKS
-149 LLDHGEIES
+149 LLDRGEIES
-158 ANEWHR
+158 VNEWHR
-164 LVQDRAYQ
+164 LVQDRAYR

-268 KNKLTEIVNSTPGS
+268 KNKLTEIVNSTPDS
-282 SSDRVVFDKP
+282 TLDRVSFDNP

-328 DEDTDEED
+328 DEDTDGED

-386 VTDETETETDDSE
+386 VTNESETFDAE
-399 DEPDV
+399 DEPADDDEDIEES
-404 DVDESA
+404 DVDES
-410 DEGEDDIDIEEAEE
+410 EAEE
-424 SETEESEVEA
+424 SETEETEETDETEA
-434 EESEAEAEESEE
+434 EESEAEESEAEESSV
-446 FPTEDEFDI
+446 EDESDI
-455 YDDDDEVANEPE
+455 DDDEVADEPE
-467 THVEDEFEADSPT
+467 THVEDEPEADSPT
-480 SEFEFEDEESEDDES
+480 SEFEFEDDES
-495 EDDESEDDESENDDI
+495 EDDESESEDI
-510 DDANVGLFDGVELDS
+510 NDANVGLFDGVELDDS
-525 EEELVTEDPKV
+525 EELVTEDPKV

>member
-6 SSEPDTLDVYRYHID
+6 SSEPDTLDVYRYHIY

-33 IVEDDQTD
+33 IVEDDQID
-41 SIRSIGRESGVEY
+41 LIRSIGREAGVEY

-134 SEIAIDSEARDIAKS
+134 SEITIDSEARDIAKS

-158 ANEWHR
+158 VNEWHR

-231 LDAQIDL
+231 LDAQIDS

-268 KNKLTEIVNSTPGS
+268 KNKLTEIVNSTPDS
-282 SSDRVVFDKP
+282 TLDRVSFDKP

-386 VTDETETETDDSE
+386 VTNESETFDAE
-399 DEPDV
+399 DEPADDDEDIEES
-404 DVDESA
+404 DVDES
-410 DEGEDDIDIEEAEE
+410 EVEE
-424 SETEESEVEA
+424 SETEETDETEA
-434 EESEAEAEESEE
+434 EESEAEESEV
-446 FPTEDEFDI
+446 EDEIDV
-455 YDDDDEVANEPE
+455 DDDGVADEPE
-467 THVEDEFEADSPT
+467 THVEDESEADSPM
-480 SEFEFEDEESEDDES
+480 SEFEFEDDESEDEESEDDES
-495 EDDESEDDESENDDI
+495 EDDDV

-536 LTMASFNR
+536 LTMAIFDR

>member
-6 SSEPDTLDVYRYHID
+6 SSEPDTLDVYRYHIY

-33 IVEDDQTD
+33 IVEDDQID
-41 SIRSIGRESGVEY
+41 LIRSIGREAGVEY

-134 SEIAIDSEARDIAKS
+134 SEITIDSEARDIAKS
-149 LLDHGEIES
+149 LLDRGEIES
-158 ANEWHR
+158 VNEWHR

-224 LMRVVNE
+224 LMRVVDE

-268 KNKLTEIVNSTPGS
+268 KNKLAEIVNSTPDS
-282 SSDRVVFDKP
+282 NSDRVAFDKP

-322 NDDVDA
+322 NVDVDA
-328 DEDTDEED
+328 DEDTDGED

-386 VTDETETETDDSE
+386 VTNETETVDAE
-399 DEPDV
+399 DEPADEDSDIEES
-404 DVDESA
+404 DVDES
-410 DEGEDDIDIEEAEE
+410 EVEEP
-424 SETEESEVEA
+424 ETEETDET
-434 EESEAEAEESEE
+434 EAEESEE
-446 FPTEDEFDI
+446 SSVEDELDI
-455 YDDDDEVANEPE
+455 DDDEVTDEPE
-467 THVEDEFEADSPT
+467 THVEDEFEADSPM

-495 EDDESEDDESENDDI
+495 ENDEVDDT
-510 DDANVGLFDGVELDS
+510 NVGLFDGVELDDS

>member
-33 IVEDDQTD
+33 IVEDDQID

-77 LQSENVDQLLDRLLP
+77 HQSENVDQLLDRLLP

-134 SEIAIDSEARDIAKS
+134 SEITIDSEARDIAKS
-149 LLDHGEIES
+149 LLDRGEIES
-158 ANEWHR
+158 VNEWHR

-231 LDAQIDL
+231 LDAQIDS

-257 SLAPVARYLSL
+257 SLVPVARYLSL

-282 SSDRVVFDKP
+282 DSDRVAFDKP

-299 VTNQDVSPA
+299 ATNQDVSTPA
-308 TPVEVDYSEFTQLE
+308 EVDYSEFTQLE

-386 VTDETETETDDSE
+386 VTNETETEADGSE

-404 DVDESA
+404 DVDESEVEEPETEET
-410 DEGEDDIDIEEAEE
+410 DEAEAEE
-424 SETEESEVEA
+424 SEA
-434 EESEAEAEESEE
+434 EAEAEESEE

-455 YDDDDEVANEPE
+455 YDDDDEAEDEPE
-467 THVEDEFEADSPT
+467 THVEDESEADSPM
-480 SEFEFEDEESEDDES
+480 SEFEFDDEESDDE
-495 EDDESEDDESENDDI
+495 ESDDDESENDDI
-510 DDANVGLFDGVELDS
+510 VDANVGLFDGVELDS

>member
-33 IVEDDQTD
+33 IVEDDQID
-41 SIRSIGRESGVEY
+41 LIRSIGREAGVEY

-134 SEIAIDSEARDIAKS
+134 SEITIDSEARDIAKS

-158 ANEWHR
+158 VNEWHR
-164 LVQDRAYQ
+164 LVQDRAHQ

-187 SRQLNEWISDAVERA
+187 SRQLNEWISNAVERA

-268 KNKLTEIVNSTPGS
+268 KNKLTEIVNSTPDS
-282 SSDRVVFDKP
+282 TLDRVSFDKP

-322 NDDVDA
+322 NDEVDA
-328 DEDTDEED
+328 DEDNDEED

-386 VTDETETETDDSE
+386 VTNETETEADGSE

-404 DVDESA
+404 DVDES
-410 DEGEDDIDIEEAEE
+410 EVEE
-424 SETEESEVEA
+424 SETEETDETEA
-434 EESEAEAEESEE
+434 EESEAEESEE
-446 FPTEDEFDI
+446 STVEDESDI
-455 YDDDDEVANEPE
+455 DDEVADEPE

-480 SEFEFEDEESEDDES
+480 SEFEFESDESEDEESENEA
-495 EDDESEDDESENDDI
+495 SEDDESENDDI

>member
-33 IVEDDQTD
+33 IVEDDQID

-54 SIGFMTDSGE
+54 SVGFMTDSGE
-64 FVETSKMSFFDES
+64 FVETSKMSFFDGS

-134 SEIAIDSEARDIAKS
+134 SEITIDSEARDIAKS
-149 LLDHGEIES
+149 LLDHDEIES
-158 ANEWHR
+158 VNEWHR
-164 LVQDRAYQ
+164 LVQDRAHQ

-231 LDAQIDL
+231 LDAQIDS

-268 KNKLTEIVNSTPGS
+268 KNKLAEIVNSTPGS
-282 SSDRVVFDKP
+282 DSDRVAFDEP

-299 VTNQDVSPA
+299 VTNQDVSTPA
-308 TPVEVDYSEFTQLE
+308 EVDYSEFTQLE

-386 VTDETETETDDSE
+386 VTSEPEIDDSE
-399 DEPDV
+399 DEPVADEPV
-404 DVDESA
+404 DEGGDVDEA
-410 DEGEDDIDIEEAEE
+410 EAEAEE
-424 SETEESEVEA
+424 SETEETDETEA
-434 EESEAEAEESEE
+434 EESEAEESEE
-446 FPTEDEFDI
+446 STVEDEPDI
-455 YDDDDEVANEPE
+455 DDDEVTDEPE
-467 THVEDEFEADSPT
+467 THVEDESEADSPM
-480 SEFEFEDEESEDDES
+480 SEFEFEDEESEDD
-495 EDDESEDDESENDDI
+495 DDDDESENDDI
-510 DDANVGLFDGVELDS
+510 GDANVGLFDGVELDS

-536 LTMASFNR
+536 LTMTSFNR

>member
-6 SSEPDTLDVYRYHID
+6 SSEPDTLDVYRYHIY

-33 IVEDDQTD
+33 IVEDDQID
-41 SIRSIGRESGVEY
+41 LIRSIGREAGVEY

-134 SEIAIDSEARDIAKS
+134 SEITIDREARDIAKS
-149 LLDHGEIES
+149 LLDRGEIES
-158 ANEWHR
+158 VNEWHR
-164 LVQDRAYQ
+164 LVHDRAHQ

-231 LDAQIDL
+231 LDAQIDS

-268 KNKLTEIVNSTPGS
+268 KNKLTEIVNSTPDS
-282 SSDRVVFDKP
+282 TLDRVSFDKP

-299 VTNQDVSPA
+299 VTNQGVSHA

-386 VTDETETETDDSE
+386 VTNESETFDAE
-399 DEPDV
+399 DEPADDDEDIEES
-404 DVDESA
+404 DVDES
-410 DEGEDDIDIEEAEE
+410 EVEE
-424 SETEESEVEA
+424 SETEETGETEA
-434 EESEAEAEESEE
+434 EESEAEESEE
-446 FPTEDEFDI
+446 SAVEDELDI
-455 YDDDDEVANEPE
+455 DDDEVADEPE
-467 THVEDEFEADSPT
+467 THVEDESEADSPT
-480 SEFEFEDEESEDDES
+480 SEFEFEDDES
-495 EDDESEDDESENDDI
+495 EDEESEDDESENDDV
-510 DDANVGLFDGVELDS
+510 DDANVGLFDGVELDDS
-525 EEELVTEDPKV
+525 EELVTEDPKV

>member
-33 IVEDDQTD
+33 IVEDDQID

-134 SEIAIDSEARDIAKS
+134 SEITIDSEARDIAKS
-149 LLDHGEIES
+149 LLDRGEIES
-158 ANEWHR
+158 VNEWHR
-164 LVQDRAYQ
+164 LVQNRAHQ
-172 VDEIERKIQDRHEEY
+172 VDDIERKIQDRHEEY

-231 LDAQIDL
+231 LDAQIDS

-268 KNKLTEIVNSTPGS
+268 KNKLTEIVNSTPDS
-282 SSDRVVFDKP
+282 TLDRVSFDKP

-299 VTNQDVSPA
+299 VTNQDVSHA
-308 TPVEVDYSEFTQLE
+308 IPVEVDYSEFTQLE

-386 VTDETETETDDSE
+386 VTNETETFDAE
-399 DEPDV
+399 DELADEDEDIEES
-404 DVDESA
+404 DVDES
-410 DEGEDDIDIEEAEE
+410 EVEEP
-424 SETEESEVEA
+424 ETEETDETEA
-434 EESEAEAEESEE
+434 EESEAEESEE
-446 FPTEDEFDI
+446 SSVEDESDI
-455 YDDDDEVANEPE
+455 DDDEVADEPE
-467 THVEDEFEADSPT
+467 THVEDEPEADSPT
-480 SEFEFEDEESEDDES
+480 SEFEFEDDESEDEESEDG
-495 EDDESEDDESENDDI
+495 ESENDDVN
-510 DDANVGLFDGVELDS
+510 DANVGLFDGVELDDS
-525 EEELVTEDPKV
+525 EELVTEDPKV